1 MSDHNNDDMTDSVLD
16 AELGIPKSTTGCTEE
31 LNQAQLE
38 VKLDIKIIN
47 VGVN

>member
-1 MSDHNNDDMTDSVLD
+1 MSDHNDDMTDSVLD
-16 AELGIPKSTTGCTEE
+16 AELGIERSTTGCTEE

>member
-1 MSDHNNDDMTDSVLD
+1 MSDHNDDMTDSVLD
-16 AELGIPKSTTGCTEE
+16 RELGIPKSTTGCTDE

-47 VGVN
+47 VDVN